1 MSMLKD
7 DEGHRKVFDLRSP
20 TQLLAKLEWE
30 TQQVKELLATEDPKA
45 VFAAFNA
52 AATAWHITD
61 WIRTYSRVHPRE
73 TLNIDHKA
81 YRGDAISRCPNL
93 EICRQIAVGWK
104 HRIVEQRNDPDV
116 GATMMVQIFLK
127 MKDGK
132 VDMNARP
139 ARTKIVPQI
148 LSGRSAINLD
158 VLFDDVLRFW
168 RNELKRLGFQQEYT
182 I

>member
-1 MSMLKD
+1 MCRNASGIWPRLTPQQQHAAPVLFTPCPQRCRDQACTLEQYNPNYLDMSMLKD

-93 EICRQIAVGWK
+93 EI
-104 HRIVEQRNDPDV
+104 
-116 GATMMVQIFLK
+116 
-127 MKDGK
+127 
-132 VDMNARP
+132 
-139 ARTKIVPQI
+139 
-148 LSGRSAINLD
+148 
-158 VLFDDVLRFW
+158 
-168 RNELKRLGFQQEYT
+168 
-182 I
+182 

>member
-1 MSMLKD
+1 MLRD

-30 TQQVKELLATEDPKA
+30 TQLVKDMLAVEDPKT

-61 WIRTYSRVHPRE
+61 WIHTYSRVHPSE

-104 HRIVEQRNDPDV
+104 HRIVEQRNDPDIS
-116 GATMMVQIFLK
+116 ATMMIQIFLK
-127 MKDGK
+127 TKDGK

-158 VLFDDVLRFW
+158 VLFNDVLQFW
-168 RNELKRLGFQQEYT
+168 RAELDRLGFRQEFT